1 MKKVSIIFLIATSLF
16 AFDFTNFLGKQITP
30 EFSKDSPG
38 ALNNMYKA
46 HSWVYNTHKKEIDDL
61 ERIKNLTA
69 SLYVENKNFIF
80 ENYRL
85 NELIFNY
92 IKVKYTIEIK

>member
-1 MKKVSIIFLIATSLF
+1 MKKISIIFLMASSLF
-16 AFDFTNFLGKQITP
+16 AFDFTSFLGKQITP

-46 HSWVYNTHKKEIDDL
+46 HSWVYSTHKKEIDDL

-69 SLYVENKNFIF
+69 GLYVENKNFIF

-92 IKVKYTIEIK
+92 IKVKYTKEIK

>member
-1 MKKVSIIFLIATSLF
+1 MKKLLIILMFSNFLF
-16 AFDFTNFLGKQITP
+16 AFDFTSFLSKPITP
-30 EFSKDSPG
+30 VVSKDSPG

-46 HSWVYNTHKKEIDDL
+46 HHWIHNTHKKEIEDL
-61 ERIKNLTA
+61 ERITRLSGA
-69 SLYVENKNFIF
+69 LYIENKNLIF

-92 IKVKYTIEIK
+92 IKVKYTKDIH